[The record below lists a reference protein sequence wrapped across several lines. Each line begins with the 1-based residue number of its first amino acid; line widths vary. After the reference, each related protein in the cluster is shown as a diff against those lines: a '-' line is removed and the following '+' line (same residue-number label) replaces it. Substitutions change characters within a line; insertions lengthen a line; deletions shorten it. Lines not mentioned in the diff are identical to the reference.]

1 MRYKIILLVHDTA
14 KEPIIELPP
23 QVYYNNT
30 DVQNAIN
37 NLIVLKLSELND
49 NYVRFNNQIIERDTN
64 NIAYDYI
71 IRELGE

>member
-14 KEPIIELPP
+14 RTPTIELPP
-23 QVYYNNT
+23 QDFYNHA

-49 NYVRFNNQIIERDTN
+49 NYVRFNNQIIESDTG

-71 IRELGE
+71 IREIGE